1 MVLGQGAGRRQ
12 PQVTAFNRAVA
23 IDQKQRGPNVAPSRK
38 VTHDLR
44 GAVSLGVQARK
55 PHLEEGTRRRL
66 SISAVN
72 VGANEETRQRI
83 YIMNSIVRIASL
95 GLSAFVLLAALSGA
109 AHATGSTPDPL
120 YRLRNNDHLFTTS
133 FDEVISAIENYGY
146 IYEGIAAKCFTS
158 PQPGTEPLY
167 RLNGTRVT
175 DHFYTTSEQEA
186 EIAVVQ
192 YGYVREGIACYVYG
206 SQAAGSCPFYRVA
219 LSNGTHF
226 FTQSWHEILNVLGAG
241 GNTYEGV
248 AAYLPPNGNSCPQ

>member
-1 MVLGQGAGRRQ
+1 
-12 PQVTAFNRAVA
+12 
-23 IDQKQRGPNVAPSRK
+23 
-38 VTHDLR
+38 
-44 GAVSLGVQARK
+44 
-55 PHLEEGTRRRL
+55 
-66 SISAVN
+66 VN
-72 VGANEETRQRI
+72 VGVNEETRQRI
-83 YIMNSIVRIASL
+83 YSHEFNR
-95 GLSAFVLLAALSGA
+95 
-109 AHATGSTPDPL
+109 AHRFAWLVGFRVVGDSFWCGPATGSTPDPL

-133 FDEVISAIENYGY
+133 FDEVISAIQNYGY

-158 PQPGTEPLY
+158 QQPGTEPLY

-206 SQAAGSCPFYRVA
+206 SQASGSCPFYRVA

-226 FTQSWHEILNVLGAG
+226 FTQSWQEILNVLGAG

-248 AAYLPPNGNSCPQ
+248 AAYLPAQRQQLPEITRSRVTDGLTNQPLVGVPISPGGFRDGDFRCDSFI